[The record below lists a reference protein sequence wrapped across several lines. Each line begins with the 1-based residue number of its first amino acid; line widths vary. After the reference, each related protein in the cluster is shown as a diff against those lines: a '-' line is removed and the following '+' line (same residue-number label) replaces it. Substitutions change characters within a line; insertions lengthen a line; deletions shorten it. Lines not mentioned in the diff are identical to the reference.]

1 MNSIAASG
9 GTVPSADAAVASP
22 MRARVLSALVL
33 APAAFACLWFGT
45 PWFELLVAVVTLAMA
60 WEWRRICGGG
70 AFGAPGVA
78 LVLTVAAAIV
88 LAGIGRTGVA
98 VGVVAIGAAVTAA
111 LARTERGMGWSA
123 LGAVAVGLPAIALV
137 WLRGEDARLDLVLWL
152 AVAIAATDIAAFF
165 VGRAI
170 GGPRLA
176 PVISPK
182 KTWAGLLG
190 GMAAAA
196 SWSVAFGLWAGWT
209 GPLRLALFGAGLAVI
224 AQIGDLSVSVVKRHF
239 GVKDASQLIPGH
251 GGMLDRADGY
261 VLAAPLVALLVAF
274 GNHGGGT
281 PWS

>member
-9 GTVPSADAAVASP
+9 DTALSADVTAVSP

-45 PWFELLVAVVTLAMA
+45 PWFELLVAAVTLAMA
-60 WEWRRICGGG
+60 WEWRRICAGG
-70 AFGAPGVA
+70 AFGATGVA
-78 LVLTVAAAIV
+78 MMLTVAAAVV
-88 LAGIGRTGVA
+88 LASMGRVHA
-98 VGVVAIGAAVTAA
+98 ALGVVVAGTVLVAA
-111 LARTERGMGWSA
+111 LARTERGMGWNA
-123 LGAVAVGLPAIALV
+123 LGTVAVGMPAIALI
-137 WLRGEDARLDLVLWL
+137 WLRCDEARLDVVLWL
-152 AVAIAATDIAAFF
+152 AVAISATDVAAFF

-190 GMAAAA
+190 GMVAAAL
-196 SWSVAFGLWAGWT
+196 WSVAFGLWAGW
-209 GPLRLALFGAGLAVI
+209 GDPLRLAVLGSGLAVV
-224 AQIGDLSVSVVKRHF
+224 AQLGDLSVSVVKRHF
-239 GVKDASQLIPGH
+239 GVKDASHLIPGH

-261 VLAAPLVALLVAF
+261 VLAAPLCALLVAI
-274 GNHGGGT
+274 GNHGGST